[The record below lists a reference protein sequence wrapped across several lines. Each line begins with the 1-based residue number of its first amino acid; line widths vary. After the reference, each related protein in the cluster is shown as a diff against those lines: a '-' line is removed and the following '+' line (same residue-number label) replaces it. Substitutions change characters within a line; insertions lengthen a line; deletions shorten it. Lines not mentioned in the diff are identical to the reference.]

1 MKFLRFALAVVI
13 AFSVASPQATY
24 ADVPDDVVI
33 VFDASGSMKGER
45 MRAARSATITF
56 VNSIPQQV
64 RLALVVF
71 DDSAR
76 LRVPLTTSRVWIVAA
91 LNNIRPNGD
100 TALYDGISRGLNIVQ
115 SSDNARLVVFSDGAD
130 TSSSINLSSLL
141 RSVAERKT
149 PLSIIALAPDPQQRE
164 DLNTLAVTSGGQ
176 LLAAQRIDQLVE
188 LFSDALPTP
197 TPTPTQTPTQTPT
210 NTPTASPS
218 PTSTDNPVN
227 AMVNDPEWP
236 RNLAVIVFIT
246 MAWWLVRTMREARL
260 ARARKEITDILNTY
274 ADMKKVARKEHN
286 PMRKVIQEWWQQR
299 LPQTAHRL
307 EEARISMLV
316 DQWVYLWVIICIGL
330 TLALKLFIGSVL
342 VVTLLGVTLAWLLAR
357 AVLRRGRNK
366 ALREFEADLPSTL
379 ALLASSL
386 RSGLTFAQALDTV
399 VQEGDGEIARQFR
412 QALLEVKV
420 GTSLEEALQ
429 RVAERMH
436 SDDLKW
442 AVTGLTIQREV
453 GGSLSKILDTSAST
467 IAKRAEL
474 RREVKTL
481 SAEGRLSAYVLA
493 GLPVVIF
500 LFLLITRP
508 QYVEV
513 FWTEPIGVAMMI
525 AMLAAFATGWLWVNK
540 LVKVKV

>member
-100 TALYDGISRGLNIVQ
+100 TALYDGIARGLNVVRG
-115 SSDNARLVVFSDGAD
+115 SDNARLVVFSDGAD
-130 TSSSINLSSLL
+130 TSSSISLNSLL
-141 RSVAERKT
+141 RAVAERKT
-149 PLSIIALAPDPQQRE
+149 PLSIIALAPDPQQRQ
-164 DLNTLAVTSGGQ
+164 DLNTLAVSSGGQ

-197 TPTPTQTPTQTPT
+197 TASPTQTPT

-227 AMVNDPEWP
+227 AMVNDPGWP

-316 DQWVYLWVIICIGL
+316 DQWVYLWFFIGIGSA
-330 TLALKLFIGSVL
+330 LALRLFINSLL

-429 RVAERMH
+429 RVAERMQ

-513 FWTEPIGVAMMI
+513 FWTDPIGVAMMI